1 MGMLLQRNRERRT
14 QEVEEVV
21 SDIQPKEVTTSEV
34 EAADEIVSDS
44 QTKEVPTSEV
54 EETDEKPKR
63 KQRAKKA

>member
-21 SDIQPKEVTTSEV
+21 SDIQLKEVT
-34 EAADEIVSDS
+34 
-44 QTKEVPTSEV
+44 TSEV

-63 KQRAKKA
+63 KPRAKKA